1 MLVAPYRG
9 ALTLGRRIRESERL
23 WEAIDGD
30 RVRSGLDERNMGS
43 LYNAAVGLRVR
54 RPDHIEYADVSER
67 VATSDLKKVVEARF
81 LRAVGERR
89 GRHYI
94 ASDHLRQLQ
103 LQIQEERKSTQI
115 LSDPAR
121 DWRSPASAPSEQG
134 PRLGSQVG
142 SHSVWTAMDGCGRR
156 WTRRPCISSCV
167 DGCGLPRTPL
177 GDLRIRRLGIREPG
191 NSACSTAG
199 TRRGAGSS
207 VPDRAP

>member
-1 MLVAPYRG
+1 MLVAHYRQ

-67 VATSDLKKVVEARF
+67 VATSDLKKMVEARF

-89 GRHYI
+89 GRYYI

-103 LQIQEERKSTQI
+103 LQIQEERKSI
-115 LSDPAR
+115 PDPFG
-121 DWRSPASAPSEQG
+121 PSA
-134 PRLGSQVG
+134 
-142 SHSVWTAMDGCGRR
+142 
-156 WTRRPCISSCV
+156 
-167 DGCGLPRTPL
+167 
-177 GDLRIRRLGIREPG
+177 
-191 NSACSTAG
+191 
-199 TRRGAGSS
+199 
-207 VPDRAP
+207 